1 MRTGVIER
9 LTSLPVSPRWS
20 IQNVANPCCGSLRSG
35 SKITARHGSTWVS
48 SFICGA
54 CRVIRHSPVV
64 SEIGLPDSPIDG
76 IVPFWPT
83 SFSFRPSDAMMPV
96 LLFMPASDSWLRSQ

>member
-20 IQNVANPCCGSLRSG
+20 IRMSQTRVAVPPAGVEDHSATRVYVGVIVHLRG
-35 SKITARHGSTWVS
+35 MTGHS
-48 SFICGA
+48 SFAG
-54 CRVIRHSPVV
+54 RR
-64 SEIGLPDSPIDG
+64 EIGLPDSPIDG

-83 SFSFRPSDAMMPV
+83 SSSFRPSDAMMPV
-96 LLFMPASDSWLRSQ
+96 LLFMPAE